1 MLQLEVF
8 AVSIVYWASILG
20 LGVWLYRRLSSLKQ
34 KIANLDEADRK

>member
-20 LGVWLYRRLSSLKQ
+20 IGMWLYRRLSSLKQ
-34 KIANLDEADRK
+34 KLANLEEAEER